1 MADSGCSAA
10 TLGFVAITAGN
21 YDAPDQWRP
30 PRRYFATCCFL
41 HCVADD
47 TDHCVANEVRAFTHQ
62 INASTSAS
70 GRQVKANHD
79 SSIANPAMVGLKISL
94 RPSQVAQ
101 LLDSLGAL

>member
-1 MADSGCSAA
+1 M
-10 TLGFVAITAGN
+10 AITAGN

-47 TDHCVANEVRAFTHQ
+47 TDHCVANEVRAFTQ
-62 INASTSAS
+62 PGINASTSAS

-79 SSIANPAMVGLKISL
+79 LQHSQPSDGWSEDFIAA
-94 RPSQVAQ
+94 
-101 LLDSLGAL
+101 

>member
-1 MADSGCSAA
+1 MGGNSERHGKWRTAVVLPPR
-10 TLGFVAITAGN
+10 LGLVVAITAGN

-47 TDHCVANEVRAFTHQ
+47 TDHCVANEVRAFTQ
-62 INASTSAS
+62 PGINASTSAS

-79 SSIANPAMVGLKISL
+79 FAA
-94 RPSQVAQ
+94 
-101 LLDSLGAL
+101 